1 MFILLC
7 PMLQKEH
14 LEREIEKLSV
24 RTNFLGKDRNH
35 FRYWFFRRERRLF
48 VESSDSMQWGYYST
62 KEEVI
67 ILWTCVI
74 MLHPFFGLQLRCWLY
89 LPSMYKLDALLGS
102 LNPKGERERGLK
114 RQLEKYYNRIRYACY
129 FLIVYPL
136 SCLLHTDLVLNYWFD
151 FWMSNYLCLLV
162 YCDCVLFII

>member
-1 MFILLC
+1 MCLCIGMIVFRWCVHVGGCSCDSMCIGVWKNEYYMLLMFILLC

-24 RTNFLGKDRNH
+24 RTNSLGKDRNH
-35 FRYWFFRRERRLF
+35 NRYWFFRRERRLF

-74 MLHPFFGLQLRCWLY
+74 MLHPFFGLQLRC
-89 LPSMYKLDALLGS
+89 
-102 LNPKGERERGLK
+102 
-114 RQLEKYYNRIRYACY
+114 
-129 FLIVYPL
+129 
-136 SCLLHTDLVLNYWFD
+136 
-151 FWMSNYLCLLV
+151 
-162 YCDCVLFII
+162 

>member
-1 MFILLC
+1 MCIGVCKNEYYMLLMFILLC

-24 RTNFLGKDRNH
+24 RTNSLGKDRNH
-35 FRYWFFRRERRLF
+35 NRYWFFRRERRLF

-74 MLHPFFGLQLRCWLY
+74 MLHPCFGLQLRC
-89 LPSMYKLDALLGS
+89 
-102 LNPKGERERGLK
+102 
-114 RQLEKYYNRIRYACY
+114 
-129 FLIVYPL
+129 
-136 SCLLHTDLVLNYWFD
+136 
-151 FWMSNYLCLLV
+151 
-162 YCDCVLFII
+162 